1 MEVLYHNLI
10 YSGNIQRTADALYMH
25 RNTVLNKLKKIQEL
39 IQLDLSD
46 GLLCQQLLLS
56 CQLAEYQEK
65 VLKQP
70 LNLERTYDK

>member
-1 MEVLYHNLI
+1 
-10 YSGNIQRTADALYMH
+10 MH